1 MVHNCS
7 QKWSL
12 QNILKGVPPT
22 WGCVFWNVKRVHRS
36 GELGYVVIHI
46 TDSDINSHIWGLKT
60 IICPN
65 QQRIFGTAFPVQ
77 PLGRY
82 QISRFRVNA
91 ETVISS
97 TNDSVRDQSICTLR
111 KRPVSELL
119 EVEQLRAPFLM
130 LSMYLTKWG
139 FGLYFVRY

>member
-1 MVHNCS
+1 MCP
-7 QKWSL
+7 L
-12 QNILKGVPPT
+12 T
-22 WGCVFWNVKRVHRS
+22 WGCIFRDVKRVHRS
-36 GELGYVVIHI
+36 GELGCVVIHI
-46 TDSDINSHIWGLKT
+46 TDGDINSHIRGLKT

-97 TNDSVRDQSICTLR
+97 TNDSVGDQSICTLR
-111 KRPVSELL
+111 KRPISELL

-130 LSMYLTKWG
+130 LRMYLTKVSLLAL
-139 FGLYFVRY
+139 LYKILKDFTR